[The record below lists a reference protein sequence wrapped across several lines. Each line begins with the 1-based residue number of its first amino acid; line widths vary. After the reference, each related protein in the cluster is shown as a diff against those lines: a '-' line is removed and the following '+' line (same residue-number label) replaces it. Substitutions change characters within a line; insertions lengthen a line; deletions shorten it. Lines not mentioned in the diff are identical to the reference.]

1 MSLTTLIKKNHIK
14 DQLPDA
20 THPALLRRIIEL
32 GNLPTVWDNVTT
44 VRPRLLMTWV
54 IPSITLMIGDQPRPA
69 LVHKEYL
76 FSLQQNAHLY
86 KDIVAMRG
94 REFGEE
100 YDNTLFDVLSLLGLP
115 CMVTTKQE
123 TGKQPSVVKLEA
135 FPEDEFYP
143 ETDLPFQAL
152 TYAHFDWSL
161 FNSLSKTIRDKMEK
175 TSQFQQVLAENPS
188 RQSMATDETAIDLPL

>member
-1 MSLTTLIKKNHIK
+1 MSLSSIIKKNQLRE
-14 DQLPDA
+14 QLPDA

-32 GNLPTVWDNVTT
+32 GNLPNVWNNVTT
-44 VRPRLLMTWV
+44 VRPRVLLTWV
-54 IPSITLMIGDQPRPA
+54 IPSVTLMIGNQPCSA

-100 YDNTLFDVLSLLGLP
+100 YDNTPFDLLSLLGLP
-115 CMVTTKQE
+115 CLVTTKQE
-123 TGKQPSVVKLEA
+123 TGKHPIVIKLDA

-143 ETDLPFQAL
+143 ETDLAFQSL
-152 TYAHFDWSL
+152 TYAHFDWAL
-161 FNSLSKTIRDKMEK
+161 FNSLSRTIREKMEK
-175 TSQFQQVLAENPS
+175 TPQFQQALALNSS
-188 RQSMATDETAIDLPL
+188 R